1 MSGIA
6 SFSIIYN
13 GYSNDS
19 CIIRDRGAARVQW
32 RRSLGASPLQ
42 FKEDLANALSQSG
55 SISQTSTNAD
65 WPALQADYT
74 FLMSCDL
81 IETCRSLNGEI
92 SGDFTAQRGLGDNSP
107 GLIDATKSV
116 NQSINSNGNDDVEPS
131 TPGII
136 SIISIFCFIP

>member
-1 MSGIA
+1 M
-6 SFSIIYN
+6 
-13 GYSNDS
+13 
-19 CIIRDRGAARVQW
+19 
-32 RRSLGASPLQ
+32 
-42 FKEDLANALSQSG
+42 ANALSQSG

-92 SGDFTAQRGLGDNSP
+92 SGDFSAQRGLGDNTP
-107 GLIDATKSV
+107 GFADASKSV
-116 NQSINSNGNDDVEPS
+116 NISINATSNDDAEPS

-136 SIISIFCFIP
+136 TFMFNCR